1 MTSTKSPASQTEA
14 SQSQSQSQIAPTGD
28 IVADYLSKLT
38 AGHRN
43 DIERQ
48 SRRALDEAGLSFD
61 AFQDTRDDRKGW
73 RFDLAPLLIQQ
84 ADWSVLEDG
93 AIQRARMI
101 DAALAD
107 IYGPQSLIREGI
119 LPASML
125 AAPEFIRAAARW
137 EQPSEWRLF
146 LYCVDV
152 ARRPDGVWVVL
163 DDHVDRP
170 EGLGWALANRIALSK
185 AAPEMFFDISPVRL
199 GGFFSTLRETLENG
213 AQGDGRVTLLT
224 AGSLDPAYF
233 SNAYMA
239 RFLDFTLVEP
249 GDLTARDGLA
259 HVKTLEGL
267 RRIDV
272 TLRSA
277 PSLGIDP
284 IYAPGPSPLSPPGV
298 LFAAKRGLT
307 KFANMVGAGVF
318 DGRSLAPYSTGL
330 MRRLLNEEPILRESL
345 HLNLADAGAQ
355 ETYLGELGDW
365 RISPSRSPVRP
376 GGREQAVDPF
386 SDIAPDALPGALR
399 RNGWRHIA
407 RGKTELSL
415 AASYDG
421 GEGRDEI
428 VQKPYA
434 IRLFVVKGPNG
445 FEVMPGGLAQT
456 SKSVFADAL
465 PWQGDSKDV
474 WVVGEDAEHVPPASV
489 VLDQRRSS
497 AHKRR
502 LGRDLL
508 SRVADNLY
516 WLGRFIERSE
526 SNLRSLK
533 LVRELIT
540 EAPRRQR
547 EPELLAELL
556 ELHLGE
562 KGVAVSRDKAALLAG
577 MADLVYNPTVAF
589 GLRPS
594 LDGVFRNAS
603 QTRAHLSRDAWRD
616 VAALCNDPAWRGD
629 PEAARPLTLA
639 EPIENGIRAIA
650 AFSGA
655 SHENLSRNFASRF
668 LDLGRRIERG
678 AQTVAMFQKLLIEPD
693 EDEQTTLLTLLQLC
707 DSFFAYRA
715 RYLTTPEP
723 AAVLDL
729 LALDEINPRS
739 VAFQLAAIEKAIRGL
754 PNDSHVRTPEHKTA
768 LSLLTDFRVMDA
780 PSLAAIDPKTGR
792 RANLASAMDRAEK
805 ALDLVSERLAASY
818 FAHAEKA
825 QEQMA
830 LSRLEATQ

>member
-1 MTSTKSPASQTEA
+1 MSSTKQSASQGESSQT
-14 SQSQSQSQIAPTGD
+14 QSQTRTSPTGD
-28 IVADYLSKLT
+28 VVADYLTALT
-38 AGHRN
+38 PGHRR

-61 AFQDTRDDRKGW
+61 AFQDARGDRSGW

-84 ADWSVLEDG
+84 ADWNVLADG

-101 DAALAD
+101 DAALED
-107 IYGPQSLIREGI
+107 IYGPQSLIREGL
-119 LPASML
+119 LPTSML

-137 EQPSEWRLF
+137 EQPAEWRLF
-146 LYCVDV
+146 LYCIDV

-170 EGLGWALANRIALSK
+170 EGLGWALANRIALSQ
-185 AAPEMFFDISPVRL
+185 AAPEMFFDISPRRL
-199 GGFFSTLRETLENG
+199 GGFFSTLRDTLENG

-307 KFANMVGAGVF
+307 RFANMVGAGVF
-318 DGRSLAPYSTGL
+318 DGRSLAPYSTAL
-330 MRRLLNEEPILRESL
+330 MRRLLNEDPILQESL
-345 HLNLADAGAQ
+345 NLNLADPDAQ
-355 ETYLGELGDW
+355 ETYMGETANW
-365 RISPSRSPVRP
+365 RVSPSRSPVRP
-376 GGREQAVDPF
+376 GGREEAVDPL
-386 SDIAPDALPGALR
+386 SGIAPEALQGALR

-407 RGKTELSL
+407 RGKTQLSL

-421 GEGRDEI
+421 GAGRDEI

-434 IRLFVVKGPNG
+434 MRLFVVKGPNG

-456 SKSVFADAL
+456 SDSGVVDAL
-465 PWQGDSKDV
+465 PWQGEAKDV
-474 WVVGEDAEHVPPASV
+474 WVVGEEAEQAPPASV

-533 LVRELIT
+533 LVRELFT

-547 EPELLAELL
+547 EPELLAALL

-562 KGVAVSRDKAALLAG
+562 NGVDAPRDKAALLAG
-577 MADLVYNPTVAF
+577 MADLVYDPTVSF

-594 LDGVFRNAS
+594 LDGVFRNAT

-629 PEAARPLTLA
+629 PETARPLMLA
-639 EPIENGIRAIA
+639 EAIENGIRAIA

-655 SHENLSRNFASRF
+655 AHENMSRNYASRF
-668 LDLGRRIERG
+668 LELGRRIERG
-678 AQTVAMFQKLLIEPD
+678 AQTVAMFQKLLIKPS

-739 VAFQLAAIEKAIRGL
+739 VAFQLAAIEKAIHRL

-768 LSLLTDFRVMDA
+768 LSLLTEFRVMDA
-780 PSLAAIDPKTGR
+780 PSLAAIDPETGE
-792 RANLASAMDRAEK
+792 RANLAAAMDRAEK
-805 ALDLVSERLAASY
+805 ALEQVSERLAASY
-818 FAHAEKA
+818 FAHADKA
-825 QEQMA
+825 EEQMA
-830 LSRLEATQ
+830 LTRLEPVA

>member
-1 MTSTKSPASQTEA
+1 MTSTKTPAPNGQP
-14 SQSQSQSQIAPTGD
+14 SQSQSQTQSAATGD
-28 IVADYLSKLT
+28 VVTDYLVQL
-38 AGHRN
+38 APGHRR

-61 AFQDTRDDRKGW
+61 AFQDTRGDRSSW
-73 RFDLAPLLIQQ
+73 RFDLAPLLIEQ
-84 ADWSVLEDG
+84 ADWNVLADG

-101 DAALAD
+101 DAALGD
-107 IYGPQSLIREGI
+107 IYGPQTLIREGL

-137 EQPSEWRLF
+137 DQPAEWRLF

-170 EGLGWALANRIALSK
+170 EGLGWALANRIALSQ
-185 AAPEMFFDISPVRL
+185 AAPEMFFDISPRRL
-199 GGFFSTLRETLENG
+199 GGFFSTLRDTLEAG
-213 AQGDGRVTLLT
+213 SQGDGRVTLLT
-224 AGSLDPAYF
+224 AGSMDPAYF

-318 DGRSLAPYSTGL
+318 DGRALAPFSSGL
-330 MRRLLNEEPILRESL
+330 MQRLLNEDPILQESL
-345 HLNLADAGAQ
+345 HLNLADPAAQ
-355 ETYLGELGDW
+355 ETYLGNPGNW
-365 RISPSRSPVRP
+365 RISPTRSPIRP
-376 GGREQAVDPF
+376 GAASDMADPL
-386 SDIAPDALPGALR
+386 SRLSPAALPGALR
-399 RNGWRHIA
+399 RDGWRHVA
-407 RGKTELSL
+407 RGMTELSL

-421 GEGRDEI
+421 ADGRDEV

-434 IRLFVVKGPNG
+434 MRLFVVKGPNG
-445 FEVMPGGLAQT
+445 YEVMPGGLAQT
-456 SKSVFADAL
+456 SNFRAIDAL
-465 PWQGDSKDV
+465 PWHGDAKDV
-474 WVVGEDAEHVPPASV
+474 WVVGEDVEQEPPASI
-489 VLDQRRSS
+489 VLDKRRSS

-533 LVRELIT
+533 LVRELFT

-547 EPELLAELL
+547 EPELLATLL

-562 KGVAVSRDKAALLAG
+562 DGVRKPRDKAALLAG

-594 LDGVFRNAS
+594 LDGVHRNAT

-616 VAALCNDPAWRGD
+616 VAALCNDPAWRG
-629 PEAARPLTLA
+629 EAETARPLTLA

-655 SHENLSRNFASRF
+655 SHENLSRNYAHRF
-668 LDLGRRIERG
+668 LELGRRIERG
-678 AQTVAMFQKLLIEPD
+678 SQTVAMFQKLLIKPSS
-693 EDEQTTLLTLLQLC
+693 DEQTTLLTLLQLC

-739 VAFQLAAIEKAIRGL
+739 VAFQLTAIEKAIHKL

-768 LSLLTDFRVMDA
+768 LSLLTEFRVMDA
-780 PSLAAIDPKTGR
+780 PVLATIDEKTGQR
-792 RANLASAMDRAEK
+792 LHLATAMDRAAK
-805 ALDLVSERLAASY
+805 ALEKVSESLAASY
-818 FAHAEKA
+818 FAHADKA
-825 QEQMA
+825 QEQTA
-830 LSRLEATQ
+830 LTRLEGLE

>member
-1 MTSTKSPASQTEA
+1 MSSNKSPASQTG
-14 SQSQSQSQIAPTGD
+14 QSQNQSQVGPTGD
-28 IVADYLSKLT
+28 VVTDYLSSLSPN
-38 AGHRN
+38 HRR

-48 SRRALDEAGLSFD
+48 SRRALDEAGLSFN
-61 AFQDTRDDRKGW
+61 AFQDVRGDRSGW

-84 ADWSVLEDG
+84 SDWNVLAGG

-107 IYGPQSLIREGI
+107 IYGPQTLIREGL

-137 EQPSEWRLF
+137 DQPAEWRLF

-152 ARRPDGVWVVL
+152 ARRPDGVWVIL

-170 EGLGWALANRIALSK
+170 EGLGWALANRIALSQS
-185 AAPEMFFDISPVRL
+185 APEMFYDISPRRL
-199 GGFFSTLRETLENG
+199 GGFFNTLRDTLENG
-213 AQGDGRVTLLT
+213 AHGDGRVTLLT

-318 DGRSLAPYSTGL
+318 DGRSLAPFSTGL
-330 MRRLLNEEPILRESL
+330 MQRLLSEDPILQESL
-345 HLNLADAGAQ
+345 HLNLADPDAQ
-355 ETYLGELGDW
+355 EIYRGDVANW
-365 RISPSRSPVRP
+365 RVSSSRSPVRP
-376 GGREQAVDPF
+376 GGQEAAVGPL
-386 SDIAPDALPGALR
+386 SGIAPDLLQGALR
-399 RNGWRHIA
+399 RDGWRHIA
-407 RGKTELSL
+407 RGKTDLSF

-421 GEGRDEI
+421 GDGRDEI

-434 IRLFVVKGPNG
+434 MRLFVVKGPNG

-456 SKSVFADAL
+456 SEHGATDAL
-465 PWQGDSKDV
+465 PWHGAAKDV
-474 WVVGEDAEHVPPASV
+474 WIVGEEAKPAPPASV

-533 LVRELIT
+533 LVRELFT

-547 EPELLAELL
+547 EPELLAALL

-562 KGVAVSRDKAALLAG
+562 NGVRKPRDKAALLAG
-577 MADLVYNPTVAF
+577 MADLVYSPTVSY

-594 LDGVFRNAS
+594 LDGVHRNAS

-616 VAALCNDPAWRGD
+616 VAALCNDTAWRG
-629 PEAARPLTLA
+629 EVETARPLLLA

-655 SHENLSRNFASRF
+655 AHENMSRNYAWRF
-668 LDLGRRIERG
+668 LELGRRIERG
-678 AQTVAMFQKLLIEPD
+678 AQTVAMFQKLLIKPS

-739 VAFQLAAIEKAIRGL
+739 VAFQLAAIEQAIRWL

-780 PSLAAIDPKTGR
+780 PSLAAIDEKTGER
-792 RANLASAMDRAEK
+792 RNLSLAMDRAEK
-805 ALDLVSERLAASY
+805 ALDQMSERLAASY
-818 FAHAEKA
+818 FAHADKA
-825 QEQMA
+825 EEQMA
-830 LSRLEATQ
+830 LTKLEPAG

>member
-1 MTSTKSPASQTEA
+1 MSSSKPPAPLSG
-14 SQSQSQSQIAPTGD
+14 QSQNQSQVAPVGD
-28 IVADYLSKLT
+28 VVTDYLAKLT
-38 AGHRN
+38 PGHRR

-61 AFQDTRDDRKGW
+61 AFQDARGDRSGW

-84 ADWSVLEDG
+84 ADWNVLADG

-107 IYGPQSLIREGI
+107 IYGPQSLIREGL

-137 EQPSEWRLF
+137 EQPAEWRLF

-170 EGLGWALANRIALSK
+170 EGLGWALANRIALSQ
-185 AAPEMFFDISPVRL
+185 AAPEMFFDISPRRL
-199 GGFFSTLRETLENG
+199 GGFFSTLRDTLENG

-318 DGRSLAPYSTGL
+318 DGRSLAPFSTGL
-330 MRRLLNEEPILRESL
+330 MQRLLNEDPILQESL
-345 HLNLADAGAQ
+345 HLNLADAEAQ
-355 ETYLGELGDW
+355 ETYLGDIANW
-365 RISPSRSPVRP
+365 RVSPSRSPVRP
-376 GGREQAVDPF
+376 GGREEAADPLAGLPPA
-386 SDIAPDALPGALR
+386 DLPGALR
-399 RNGWRHIA
+399 RNGWRYIA
-407 RGKTELSL
+407 RGKTDLSL
-415 AASYDG
+415 AASYHG
-421 GEGRDEI
+421 AGGRDEI

-434 IRLFVVKGPNG
+434 MRLFVVKGPDG

-456 SKSVFADAL
+456 SDSAAADAL
-465 PWQGDSKDV
+465 PWQGDAKDV
-474 WVVGEDAEHVPPASV
+474 WIVGEEAEPAPPASV
-489 VLDQRRSS
+489 VMDQRRSS

-526 SNLRSLK
+526 SNLRALK
-533 LVRELIT
+533 LVRELFT

-547 EPELLAELL
+547 EPELLAALL

-562 KGVAVSRDKAALLAG
+562 NGVRKPRDKAALLAG
-577 MADLVYNPTVAF
+577 MADLVYDPTVSF

-594 LDGVFRNAS
+594 LDGVFRNAT

-616 VAALCNDPAWRGD
+616 VAALCNNPAWRGD
-629 PEAARPLTLA
+629 VSAARPLMLA

-655 SHENLSRNFASRF
+655 AHENMSRNYASRF
-668 LDLGRRIERG
+668 LELGRRIERG
-678 AQTVAMFQKLLIEPD
+678 AQTVAMFQKLLIRPGA
-693 EDEQTTLLTLLQLC
+693 DEQTTLLTLLQLC

-739 VAFQLAAIEKAIRGL
+739 VAFQLAAIEKAIHRL

-780 PSLAAIDPKTGR
+780 PSLAAIDPETGER
-792 RANLASAMDRAEK
+792 RNLAAAMDRAEK
-805 ALDLVSERLAASY
+805 ALEKVSERLAASY
-818 FAHAEKA
+818 FAHADKA
-825 QEQMA
+825 VEQTA
-830 LSRLEATQ
+830 LTRREAFE